1 MSIPSDFHLHSSFSG
16 DSDTSMD
23 LMVRS
28 GIAKGLQSM
37 CFTEHND
44 FDFPDIPESGINSST
59 FLLNVDS
66 YLYDILRMREKY
78 ADKIQILFGIEIGLQ
93 DSCLD
98 KNTEL
103 INAYDFD
110 FVIASS
116 HLCMGAD
123 PYYPSFFENHK
134 ASDGYRAYFEEML
147 SYVRNYKDYDV
158 YGHLDYIARYAPAD
172 ADRSFSYFDYSD
184 LIDEILKAIISNH
197 KGIECNT
204 SGLRKPL
211 NATNPSV
218 DILKRYKE
226 LGGEIIT
233 VGSDAHFA
241 EHVAADFDKAAD
253 ILKACGFRYY
263 NTFVHRQP
271 VFDKL

>member
-1 MSIPSDFHLHSSFSG
+1 MSIQSDFHLHSSFSG
-16 DSDTSMD
+16 DCDAPMD
-23 LMVRS
+23 QMIQS

-44 FDFPDIPESGINSST
+44 FDFPDIPGTDVNSST

-78 ADKIQILFGIEIGLQ
+78 ADRIHILFGIELGLQ
-93 DSCLD
+93 ESCLD
-98 KNTEL
+98 KNAEL
-103 INAYDFD
+103 AKAYDFD
-110 FVIASS
+110 FIIASS
-116 HLCMGAD
+116 HLCMGMD
-123 PYYPSFFENHK
+123 PYYPSFFENRRT
-134 ASDGYRAYFEEML
+134 SDCYRTYFEEML
-147 SYVRNYKDYDV
+147 SYVKKYTDYDV

-172 ADRSFSYFDYSD
+172 ADCAFSYFDYSD
-184 LIDEILKAIISNH
+184 LIDEILKTIISNH

-211 NATNPSV
+211 NATNPSI

-233 VGSDAHFA
+233 VGSDAHFT

-253 ILKACGFRYY
+253 ILKACGFQYC
-263 NTFVHRQP
+263 NTFIRRQP
-271 VFDKL
+271 VFCKL